1 MKWILIVLAFAGLGT
16 KSLTQDRFSL
26 KLELVKPTGKIDSTS
41 YFQCTLTNQS
51 DTAVVIHAGEVGTG
65 MPTVSFFRYEFE
77 KEDGSKRIGSPS
89 NGFLFFDSQNRGK
102 PIMILHPKE
111 SVKMRIPLFI
121 ESFDIYNGVFS
132 RKEENIRGV
141 KKIRVRL
148 EKFQYMNQ
156 VAIEF
161 VEDKTLLSNWVEVDA
176 DAVVALLRK
185 RLKK

>member
-1 MKWILIVLAFAGLGT
+1 
-16 KSLTQDRFSL
+16 
-26 KLELVKPTGKIDSTS
+26 
-41 YFQCTLTNQS
+41 
-51 DTAVVIHAGEVGTG
+51 
-65 MPTVSFFRYEFE
+65 
-77 KEDGSKRIGSPS
+77 
-89 NGFLFFDSQNRGK
+89 
-102 PIMILHPKE
+102 MILHPKE